1 MKRGLLCVVILFIT
15 NYLLFS
21 NVNHTVFENLSVDKG
36 LSHSDVTDIIQDQI
50 GFVWFATYNGLCKY
64 DGNEIKIYRI
74 DNSKLSNNRIQCLY
88 GGADSLI
95 YIGTET
101 GGLNIYNS
109 TTDSFQ
115 SYLHQHEDKKTIAA
129 NTILDIF
136 EDLQHN
142 IWVCTNNGISKIV
155 KDDKLNKLKFESFYP
170 PGNDKRIT
178 SGCAIDEETLLL
190 GTGDGALLLNTRTG
204 ECVPF
209 YSDKIKNYVHTILKR
224 SSTNEI
230 LLGTKNG
237 LLKYDSDRNRV
248 SYITDQEVL
257 SVIEDSKGNVWIGTR
272 NNGLY
277 SLNTHLEI
285 IQIFQA
291 DISVPNYITNNEIKS
306 LFEDKSGILWIG
318 SIGDGAFK
326 MNLASKPIKYYT
338 IENKVGGRVT
348 YTKTITL
355 IEDRNGLLWIG
366 TRGRGIEILDRKTER
381 KINLIDSKKMKIKPE
396 DVSAFYQDQ
405 NGAMWIGTWKGLYYL
420 SPEETHNIMALQNV
434 NLINIQPEF
443 SSLDISIY
451 KIHSDRDSHIWLSTS
466 NGVYHYIPSADDYY
480 QGNFVHYAHEPFN
493 ENSISDNFVTD
504 IYADTESK
512 VKTIWI
518 GTRKGLNKLT
528 FEDIGIKIRRI
539 EKLNVNDR
547 KTNKDFISVIHPD
560 SKGRLWVATLG
571 SGLYQMVGGRFE
583 DTTASFISY
592 NRSKYNFID
601 NEFESLLEDNHG
613 NFWIGG
619 QGITKFNPDSNTLK
633 IYNTKDNL
641 QSNSFKIW
649 AACKLKSGEMAFGGN
664 KGFNIF
670 YPDSLKNNQI
680 TSQVLFT
687 GLSIFE
693 HRVEINDTING
704 DIVLSKSLTKTSQ
717 ISLSYKNNNITFK
730 FSLLHY
736 SSPLNNEY
744 KYKLEGFDEQWY
756 YTDGNNPQAV
766 YTNLR
771 HGTYRFVVYGANS
784 DGVWTEVPATLQL
797 EIAPP
802 FWETKWAYFC
812 YFLFFILF
820 LYFIRL
826 STLKKA
832 RQRLNLEM
840 ERNLREKQQK
850 DYDNKL
856 QFFTNISHELK
867 TPLAL
872 ISVPVEEL
880 LDSPNIGKNTR
891 SRLNIINQ
899 SVLRLVKLVEQI
911 LDFRKYE
918 KSAMTISV
926 SEVDIV
932 PVMKEIIVLFASYV
946 ESKGIT
952 IRSSFSKDSINLYV
966 DSDKIEKVLSN
977 ILINA
982 ANYAPE
988 NGEIEFK
995 CWDDETSV
1003 YFSVSDNGKG
1013 IDASDTEKIFE
1024 PFYQSN
1030 NSLNGGTGIGLSLV
1044 KYIIDQHKGKVW
1056 VESEAGVKTI
1066 FHVKLQKG
1074 KEHYKPNEVIIKES
1088 KNLSS
1093 FIIDELS
1100 MKDDFEFPEEE
1111 SNSFVYNKEASIL
1124 LADDND
1130 EFRKYVASILQPQ
1143 YNVLLATN
1151 GLEAYE
1157 IAIAEQPDL
1166 IISDIM
1172 MPEMTGIELCKKI
1185 KESTSTSHIAVLLL
1199 TARTMQ
1205 SHEIE
1210 GYTIGADAYITKPFS
1225 LKLFKSRVENLIK
1238 AQALRREMFKSQIN
1252 LEPSE
1257 ITISSYDEK
1266 LLKKCIDTIEENM
1279 QEVNFGVEELCEKVG
1294 VSRPQ
1299 LYRKIKSYTGL
1310 SPVHFIRSIRLKRAA
1325 QILKQDNYSVTDVM
1339 EQVGFNNISYFSK
1352 IFKEEFGCTPKQ
1364 YGLKDES
1371 H

>member
-1 MKRGLLCVVILFIT
+1 MKKGALCIVILFIT
-15 NYLLFS
+15 NYLLLS
-21 NVNHTVFENLSVDKG
+21 NVNYAVFANLSVDKG
-36 LSHSDVTDIIQDQI
+36 LSHSDVTDITQDQI
-50 GFVWFATYNGLCKY
+50 GFIWFATYNGLCKY

-88 GGADSLI
+88 AGKDSLL

-109 TTDSFQ
+109 ASDSFQ
-115 SYLHQHEDKKTIAA
+115 SYLHQYEDKTTISS
-129 NTILDIF
+129 NTILHLF
-136 EDLQHN
+136 EDMQQN
-142 IWVCTNNGISKIV
+142 IWACTNNGISKV
-155 KDDKLNKLKFESFYP
+155 VQDGPNKISFKSFYP
-170 PGNDKRIT
+170 SCNDKRIT
-178 SGCAIDEETLLL
+178 SGCALNSETLLL
-190 GTGDGALLLNTRTG
+190 GTGNGALQLNTKTG
-204 ECVPF
+204 ECMPF
-209 YSDKIKNYVHTILKR
+209 HSDKIKNYVHTILKR
-224 SSTNEI
+224 SSTNDI

-237 LLKYDSDRNRV
+237 LFKYDPDRDEV
-248 SYITDQEVL
+248 SYISDQEAL
-257 SVIEDSKGNVWIGTR
+257 SAIEDSKGNIWIGTR
-272 NNGLY
+272 NNGLCF
-277 SLNTHLEI
+277 LNRDLQI
-285 IQIFQA
+285 IQTFQA

-306 LFEDKSGILWIG
+306 LFEDRSGILWIG

-338 IENKVGGRVT
+338 IENRVEGRVT
-348 YTKTITL
+348 YTKTITF
-355 IEDRNGLLWIG
+355 IEDRNNLLWIG
-366 TRGRGIEILDRKTER
+366 TRGRGIEILDRKTGR
-381 KINLIDSKKMKIKPE
+381 RINLIDSKKMNIRPE
-396 DVSAFYQDQ
+396 DISAFYQDR

-420 SPEETHNIMALQNV
+420 SPKETHNIMFLQNV
-434 NLINIQPEF
+434 NFINIHPEF

-466 NGVYHYIPSADDYY
+466 NGVYHYIPSVDNYY
-480 QGNFVHYAHEPFN
+480 RGNFIHYSHEPFN
-493 ENSISDNFVTD
+493 GNSITDNFVTD
-504 IYADTESK
+504 IYADTESE

-528 FEDIGIKIRRI
+528 FEDIGVKIRQV
-539 EKLNVNDR
+539 EKLKYSNKD
-547 KTNKDFISVIHPD
+547 KNKDFISVIYSD
-560 SKGRLWVATLG
+560 SKGRLWIATLG
-571 SGLYQMVGGRFE
+571 SGLYQMVNGRFD
-583 DTTASFISY
+583 DTIPSFISY
-592 NRSKYNFID
+592 DNSNCNFVD
-601 NEFESLLEDNHG
+601 NELESLLEDNHG

-619 QGITKFNPDSNTLK
+619 RGITKFNPDSNTIK
-633 IYNTKDNL
+633 VYNTKDNL

-649 AACKLKSGEMAFGGN
+649 AACKLKNGEMIFGGN

-670 YPDSLKNNQI
+670 YPDSLKDNTV
-680 TSQVLFT
+680 TSQILFT

-693 HRVEINDTING
+693 HRVGINDTING
-704 DIVLSKSLTKTSQ
+704 DIVLSKSLAETNHIT
-717 ISLSYKNNNITFK
+717 LSHKNNSIAFK

-736 SSPLNNEY
+736 ASPHNNEY

-756 YTDGNNPQAV
+756 YTDGSNPQAV
-766 YTNLR
+766 YTSLR

-784 DGVWTEVPATLQL
+784 DGVWAEIPATLEV
-797 EIAPP
+797 EITPP
-802 FWETKWAYFC
+802 FWETKWAYFS
-812 YFLFFILF
+812 YFLLF
-820 LYFIRL
+820 LLFLNFIRL

-832 RQRLNLEM
+832 RQKLSLEM
-840 ERNLREKQQK
+840 ERSLREKQQK

-872 ISVPVEEL
+872 ISAPVEEL
-880 LDSPNIGKNTR
+880 LDSPNIGQKTR
-891 SRLNIINQ
+891 WRLNIINQ

-918 KSAMTISV
+918 KSAMTITI

-932 PVMKEIIVLFASYV
+932 PAMKEILILFASYV
-946 ESKGIT
+946 ENKGVI
-952 IRSSFSKDSINLYV
+952 IRSDFSKDRINLYV

-988 NGEIEFK
+988 NGKIDFK

-1003 YFSVSDNGKG
+1003 YFSVTDNGKG

-1044 KYIIDQHKGKVW
+1044 KYIIDQHKGQVW
-1056 VESEAGVKTI
+1056 VESEPGVKTT
-1066 FHVKLQKG
+1066 FYVKLKKG
-1074 KEHYKPNEVIIKES
+1074 KDHYNSAEITIKEPQS
-1088 KNLSS
+1088 LSS
-1093 FIIDELS
+1093 FITDEFS
-1100 MKDDFEFPEEE
+1100 MKHEFENLEEKA
-1111 SNSFVYNKEASIL
+1111 SSLVYDKEASVL

-1143 YNVLLATN
+1143 YNILQAAN

-1166 IISDIM
+1166 IISDVM
-1172 MPEMTGIELCKKI
+1172 MPEMTGIELCEKI
-1185 KESTSTSHIAVLLL
+1185 KENTSTSHIAVLLL

-1205 SHEIE
+1205 SHKIE
-1210 GYTIGADAYITKPFS
+1210 GYAIGADAYVTKPFS
-1225 LKLFKSRVENLIK
+1225 LKLFKTRVDNLIK
-1238 AQALRREMFKSQIN
+1238 AQSMRREIFKSQIN

-1279 QEVNFGVEELCEKVG
+1279 QDVYFGVEELCEKVG

-1325 QILKQDNYSVTDVM
+1325 QILKQDNYSITDIM
-1339 EQVGFNNISYFSK
+1339 LQVGFNNASYFAK
-1352 IFKEEFGCTPKQ
+1352 VFKEEFGCTPKQ
-1364 YGLKDES
+1364 YGLENKSE
-1371 H
+1371 